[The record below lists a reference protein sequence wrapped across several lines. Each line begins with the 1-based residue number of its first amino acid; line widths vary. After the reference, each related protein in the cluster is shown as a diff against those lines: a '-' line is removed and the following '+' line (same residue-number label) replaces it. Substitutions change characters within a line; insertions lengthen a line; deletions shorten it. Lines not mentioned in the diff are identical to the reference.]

1 MKSVLKRFLNCL
13 ENNNIFW
20 YNLSMKYE
28 IDGIEYEVIL
38 VKKNNK
44 NTYIRIKED
53 GKIYITTN
61 YLVSKSYIKQ
71 LLDNNY
77 LTIKKM
83 LEKNKIKQEK
93 NNSFYFL
100 GKKYD
105 IIIVPTFDIDITEDK
120 IFVKSKDYLNKW
132 LKKQIEKIYQERL
145 NYIYNLYREKIPYP
159 KLKIRK
165 MSTRWGVCNRSNNT
179 ITLNSELIKYG
190 LKQIDYVIIHELS
203 HFIYFDHSKNFW
215 LQVSKYCPNYKEV
228 RKTLKEG

>member
-1 MKSVLKRFLNCL
+1 
-13 ENNNIFW
+13 
-20 YNLSMKYE
+20 MKYE

-145 NYIYNLYREKIPYP
+145 DYIYNLYREKIPYP

>member
-1 MKSVLKRFLNCL
+1 
-13 ENNNIFW
+13 
-20 YNLSMKYE
+20 MKYE

-44 NTYIRIKED
+44 NTYIRVKED

-61 YLVSKSYIKQ
+61 YLVSKNYIKQ

-77 LTIKKM
+77 QAIKKM
-83 LEKNKIKQEK
+83 IERNNIKQEK
-93 NNSFYFL
+93 NKSFYFL

-105 IIIVPTFDIDITEDK
+105 IIIVPTFEIDITEDK
-120 IFVKSKDYLNKW
+120 IFVKSEDYLNKW

-145 NYIYNLYREKIPYP
+145 DYIYNLFQEKIPYP
-159 KLKIRK
+159 KLRIRK
-165 MSTRWGVCNRSNNT
+165 MSTRWGVCNRSNNVV
-179 ITLNSELIKYG
+179 TLNSELIKYG
-190 LKQIDYVIIHELS
+190 IKQIDYVIVHELS

-215 LQVSKYCPNYKEV
+215 LQVSKYCKDYKEI